1 MCFYRIY
8 PLHSTQLSR
17 STHTMSATQ
26 SPAFSRLN
34 QEMAGKK
41 PKATTQLKT
50 DEYAPTA
57 PRDAVQNVMVYHFYR

>member
-1 MCFYRIY
+1 MVGWGDDGQ
-8 PLHSTQLSR
+8 TVATLSIKEV
-17 STHTMSATQ
+17 MSATQ